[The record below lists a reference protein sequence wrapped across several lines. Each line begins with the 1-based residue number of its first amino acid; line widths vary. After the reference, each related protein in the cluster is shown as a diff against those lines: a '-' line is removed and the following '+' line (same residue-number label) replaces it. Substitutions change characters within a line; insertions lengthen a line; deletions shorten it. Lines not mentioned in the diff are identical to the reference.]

1 RGGGGGLDSAR
12 SPAALRQLSDRER
25 HRRRRRA
32 GGDRLRRRAHRG
44 GGGRLRIRQ
53 PLAGA
58 RAGAAVHV
66 RLKKGRAMA
75 RKRMINAINEALA
88 EEMDRDSK
96 VILFGE
102 DVQISV
108 MGDTRGL

>member
-1 RGGGGGLDSAR
+1 
-12 SPAALRQLSDRER
+12 
-25 HRRRRRA
+25 
-32 GGDRLRRRAHRG
+32 
-44 GGGRLRIRQ
+44 
-53 PLAGA
+53 
-58 RAGAAVHV
+58 
-66 RLKKGRAMA
+66 MA

-108 MGDTRGL
+108 MGDTRGLYERFGPDRVRNTPI